1 MHNLLKSLALLM
13 LLALAGCAHQISESG
28 YYWGNYSST
37 YYAYLENPSK
47 ETAEQ
52 HFASLT
58 EIVAVSNEKG
68 LKCPPGIYAEMAYIK
83 QKQGKNDEA
92 RDFYN
97 KELGLYPGS
106 KPFVEKLFVKGN

>member
-1 MHNLLKSLALLM
+1 MQKLLKSLALLM
-13 LLALAGCAHQISESG
+13 LLALAGCAHKISESG

-52 HFASLT
+52 HFVSLT

-68 LKCPPGIYAEMAYIK
+68 LKCPPGVYAEIAYIK

-92 RDFYN
+92 RDFFN
-97 KELGLYPGS
+97 KELELYPGS

>member
-1 MHNLLKSLALLM
+1 MHKLLKPFALLM
-13 LLALAGCAHQISESG
+13 FLALAGCAHQISESG
-28 YYWGNYSST
+28 YYWGKYSST
-37 YYAYLENPSK
+37 YYAYLENPSN
-47 ETAEQ
+47 ETADQ

-58 EIVAVSNEKG
+58 DIVEVSNEKG

-92 RDFYN
+92 RDYFN
-97 KELGLYPGS
+97 RELQLYPES

>member
-1 MHNLLKSLALLM
+1 MYKLLKLCALLM

-28 YYWGNYSST
+28 YYWGNYSAT

-47 ETAEQ
+47 ETADE

-58 EIVAVSNEKG
+58 DIVAVSNEKG

-83 QKQGKNDEA
+83 QKQGKNGEA
-92 RDFYN
+92 HDFFN
-97 KELGLYPGS
+97 QELQLYPES
-106 KPFVEKLFVKGN
+106 KLFVEKLFVKGN